1 VPQTHY
7 ANTVLY
13 AVSPVASP
21 SLLYNTRALSGP
33 PPDPRRGLGHCRRV
47 GVLLASEEAA
57 VAHTHR
63 LRQPDGRQRPS
74 VLGTVLH
81 CTHKHIPPISPRTAT
96 NRHRPSPKANTPGRR
111 RGRSTCSCACAG
123 PCVPRFPWGQ
133 GPVAS
138 RAVCRSSYT
147 PAPRQSSATPEGPAP
162 TNQTHNDASAHSP
175 HCHINAPSASNV

>member
-1 VPQTHY
+1 MPQTHY

-21 SLLYNTRALSGP
+21 PLLYNTRALSGP
-33 PPDPRRGLGHCRRV
+33 PPDPRRGLWHCRRV

-81 CTHKHIPPISPRTAT
+81 CTHKHIPPISPEQPPIAIVPRQKPTHLADDEAAAPAVVLVPALVSLAA
-96 NRHRPSPKANTPGRR
+96 RGGRGQWRLEPCAAAVARLRLVKALPRR
-111 RGRSTCSCACAG
+111 RVLL
-123 PCVPRFPWGQ
+123 P
-133 GPVAS
+133 
-138 RAVCRSSYT
+138 
-147 PAPRQSSATPEGPAP
+147 P
-162 TNQTHNDASAHSP
+162 TKPTTTHQPTP
-175 HCHINAPSASNV
+175 HCHINAPSASTV